1 MYVLIDTGY
10 STDLVKNWPIYLDNR
25 MLAPILKY
33 SDPVEL
39 ARDVCKFRERSSVKK
54 GIEY

>member
-1 MYVLIDTGY
+1 VLIDTGY